1 MEIVGNGF
9 IARSLRPIARKHPD
23 TVVLAAGV
31 SWASGVAAADFERE
45 AELLD
50 KVAADCVTTG
60 RRLLFFSTAATGMYG
75 AVEGPGTEDR
85 PITPCTPYGAHKL
98 ALEQRLRDSGAEF
111 VVLRL
116 GHLVGPEQ
124 PPHQLLPALVRQIR
138 EGTVRLHRGAA
149 RDLIAVADV
158 VTIIDRLLELDL
170 RSDTVNVASGKAVP
184 VERIV
189 DRLELRLGVTALRE
203 YQDSGSHHV
212 ISIEKLRSLVPE
224 VARLG
229 FSPEYHHGVID
240 AFVGSSVA
248 A

>member
-45 AELLD
+45 AELLG
-50 KVAADCVTTG
+50 KVTADCVTTG

-98 ALEQRLRDSGAEF
+98 ALEQRLRDSGADF

-149 RDLIAVADV
+149 RDLIAVTDV

-170 RSDTVNVASGKAVP
+170 RSDTVNVASGEAVP

-224 VARLG
+224 VAQLG
-229 FSPEYHHGVID
+229 FSPEYHHGIID